1 LQNYRLIEH
10 NYILL
15 LNLRRNVKVHK
26 DLLFDLANK
35 LENLEYPE
43 AAKTIYDALS
53 KMKIEEGQAEGL

>member
-1 LQNYRLIEH
+1 
-10 NYILL
+10 
-15 LNLRRNVKVHK
+15 VKVHK